1 MRAHRAVP
9 PHWAGDSA
17 VLVRYIK
24 GRTPEESITLP
35 SKAVRLLE
43 RWLEYAELAR
53 SHCPPQ
59 LRNGLW
65 LWLAYTSR
73 RAGDEGLGPWRYG
86 RPCKSTIVDWSRDA
100 GVVDAHGAPVVMHRH
115 RIRTTFESHRD
126 RSSWISS
133 RRSTI
138 DPNHTPGV
146 EGDHYLSAM
155 TEAQQNALEDIVEQ
169 AQGDLLRRGQ
179 PPMVLSDEQVADLAR
194 QFPQLVSELEL
205 DDRAIAELVGGQ
217 RDVFVASCADPT
229 AGVHGPKGKPCPAR
243 PWVCLLCPL
252 ALFTPRHAANLL
264 RMKAFFARQWQQMPA
279 TQFMAAF
286 GHYAQ
291 RIEDVLI
298 KYDPT
303 QLAAAATQVT
313 DTDAEIPLERLKIKV
328 AELKERLAQRD
339 ETVAELT
346 AFKELG
352 VSRLAAQHDE
362 IVRLREQVATLG
374 NVRRLPAARPGTAP
388 YGSCS

>member
-1 MRAHRAVP
+1 
-9 PHWAGDSA
+9 
-17 VLVRYIK
+17 
-24 GRTPEESITLP
+24 
-35 SKAVRLLE
+35 
-43 RWLEYAELAR
+43 
-53 SHCPPQ
+53 
-59 LRNGLW
+59 
-65 LWLAYTSR
+65 
-73 RAGDEGLGPWRYG
+73 
-86 RPCKSTIVDWSRDA
+86 
-100 GVVDAHGAPVVMHRH
+100 
-115 RIRTTFESHRD
+115 
-126 RSSWISS
+126 
-133 RRSTI
+133 
-138 DPNHTPGV
+138 
-146 EGDHYLSAM
+146 
-155 TEAQQNALEDIVEQ
+155 
-169 AQGDLLRRGQ
+169 
-179 PPMVLSDEQVADLAR
+179 
-194 QFPQLVSELEL
+194 
-205 DDRAIAELVGGQ
+205 
-217 RDVFVASCADPT
+217 
-229 AGVHGPKGKPCPAR
+229 
-243 PWVCLLCPL
+243 
-252 ALFTPRHAANLL
+252 
-264 RMKAFFARQWQQMPA
+264 MKAFFARQWQQMPA

-346 AFKELG
+346 AFKELA